1 MTFFGLLEEYVREG
15 TLEVRLPDGSQ
26 RRFGSGRPEAS
37 IRIHEP
43 AAIRR
48 IAYDPAFEFG
58 QTYMEGA
65 WEPGEQGLRALLDV
79 TMSNFRAFF
88 SCQGRGPLGFL
99 RKVLQQ
105 GNRIR
110 SAYRNV
116 SHHYDLDE
124 WLFRRFLDKGMF
136 YSCAYFS
143 HPGMTLEEAQFAKC
157 RQIALKLR
165 LAPGM
170 RVLDIGSGWGGLAMH
185 LASEYGVSV
194 DGLTLSREQLRVAQE
209 ECHSRELDDRVT
221 FHLRDYR
228 EHRGQYDRVVS
239 VGMFEHV
246 GQPYYR
252 AFFRQL
258 DDLLKEDG
266 IALLHT
272 IGRNSPPGT
281 TNAWLRRYIFP
292 GGYTPALSELS
303 AAIEPT
309 ALMTTDLE
317 IWRLHYAKTLAE
329 WYRRFQ
335 AVRPE
340 VAERFDERF
349 CRMWEFYLASCEG
362 TFHHWDQ
369 VVFHVQMAKRHDTVP
384 ITRDYLCPAE
394 VAGSEHAEEPA

>member
-1 MTFFGLLEEYVREG
+1 MTFFGLLEEYLREG
-15 TLEVRLPDGSQ
+15 TLAVQLPDGSH
-26 RRFGSGRPEAS
+26 RSFGSGHPEAS
-37 IRIHEP
+37 IRINE
-43 AAIRR
+43 AAAVRR

-58 QTYMEGA
+58 QTYMEGG
-65 WEPGEQGLRALLDV
+65 WDPGEQGLRPLLDV

-88 SCQGRGPLGFL
+88 AQQGRRPLAFL
-99 RKVLQQ
+99 QKILQQ

-110 SAYRNV
+110 RAYQNV

-136 YSCAYFS
+136 YSCAYFARA
-143 HPGMTLEEAQFAKC
+143 GMTIEEAQVAKC
-157 RQIALKLR
+157 RQIALKLC
-165 LAPGM
+165 LKPGM

-185 LASEYGVSV
+185 LASEHGALV

-209 ECHSRELDDRVT
+209 ECHDRGLDDRVT
-221 FHLRDYR
+221 FLLRDYR
-228 EHRGQYDRVVS
+228 EHIGQYDRIVS

-258 DDLLKEDG
+258 NDLLSDDG

-272 IGRNSPPGT
+272 IGRTSPPGT

-303 AAIEPT
+303 SAIEPT
-309 ALMTTDLE
+309 GLITTDLE
-317 IWRLHYAKTLAE
+317 VWRLHYAETLAE

-335 AVRPE
+335 SVRAE
-340 VAERFDERF
+340 VAQRFDERF

-362 TFHHWDQ
+362 TFRHWDQ
-369 VVFHVQMAKRHDTVP
+369 VVFHVQIAKHHNAVP

-394 VAGSEHAEEPA
+394 VGGSENGEESP